1 MNTPGFSVGT
11 SATVHIEVHPSAF
24 PGAVHRDLIASLQS
38 GALPPRFLYEGL
50 RQTRKWL
57 RLHETFSPARTDKAV
72 LRTYDCAFKAAAKML
87 PAQVNR
93 RSDSRELRS
102 PRGSGQSPPYTV
114 EVVSLGCGSGA
125 KDLAFINQLLR
136 SGKEASYTPVDVSM
150 GMVLTARETA
160 LKAISQERC
169 RPLVCDLAA
178 APDLADTV
186 CPQPESGRSRRA
198 RVIAAFGLMPTF
210 EPSVLLPVLARWAA
224 HSELMLVSANLAPG
238 TDYDAGLKR
247 VLHGYDNEL
256 TRDWLWSALK
266 DLDIWPDDGDL
277 KFGIEEGTCG
287 LGVKR
292 IVARLK
298 FVRAKTIR
306 VDRQEVSFETG
317 GSLRVFFSYRHTEGL
332 IDELMA
338 KHGLKVERHWLSDSG
353 EEGVFLVRLSA

>member
-1 MNTPGFSVGT
+1 MNTPGLPVGIR
-11 SATVHIEVHPSAF
+11 ATVHIEVHPSAF
-24 PGAVHRDLIASLQS
+24 PNAAHRNLVAGLRAR
-38 GALPPRFLYEGL
+38 ALPPRYLYEGI
-50 RQTRKWL
+50 RQTQKWL

-72 LRTYDCAFKAAAKML
+72 QRTYDRAFEAATKML
-87 PAQVNR
+87 LAPATR
-93 RSDSRELRS
+93 RSTS
-102 PRGSGQSPPYTV
+102 RGSRSRRAGRKGTSNAV
-114 EVVSLGCGSGA
+114 ELIGLGCGSGA

-136 SGKEASYTPVDVSM
+136 SGKEVSYTPVDVSM

-160 LKAISQERC
+160 LQAISQERC

-210 EPSVLLPVLARWAA
+210 EPSVLLPMLARWAA
-224 HSELMLVSANLAPG
+224 HSELILVSANLAPG
-238 TDYDAGLKR
+238 SDYDAGVKR
-247 VLHGYDNEL
+247 VLPGYDNKL
-256 TRDWLWSALK
+256 TRDWLWSALQ

-277 KFGIEEGTCG
+277 KFGIEEGSCG

-298 FVRAKTIR
+298 FVRAKTIG

-317 GSLRVFFSYRHTEGL
+317 ESLRVFFSYRHTVGL

-353 EEGVFLVRLSA
+353 EEGVFLVRLSN

>member
-1 MNTPGFSVGT
+1 MNTPGLPVGIR
-11 SATVHIEVHPSAF
+11 ATVHIEVHPSAF
-24 PGAVHRDLIASLQS
+24 PSAVRRDLIASLQS
-38 GALPPRFLYEGL
+38 RALPPRFLYEGL
-50 RQTRKWL
+50 RQTQKWL

-72 LRTYDCAFKAAAKML
+72 QRTYDRAFEAATKML
-87 PAQVNR
+87 LAPAIR

-102 PRGSGQSPPYTV
+102 PRGSGQSPPLTV

-136 SGKEASYTPVDVSM
+136 SGKEVSYTPVDVSM

-160 LKAISQERC
+160 LQAISQDRC

-210 EPSVLLPVLARWAA
+210 EPSVLLPMLARWAA
-224 HSELMLVSANLAPG
+224 HSELILVSANLAPG
-238 TDYDAGLKR
+238 SDYDAGVKR
-247 VLHGYDNEL
+247 VLPGYDNEL
-256 TRDWLWSALK
+256 TRDWLRSALQ

-277 KFGIEEGTCG
+277 KFGIEEGSCG

-306 VDRQEVSFETG
+306 LDRQEVSFETG
-317 GSLRVFFSYRHTEGL
+317 ESLQVFFSCRHTSGL
-332 IDELMA
+332 MDKLMA
-338 KHGLKVERHWLSDSG
+338 RHGLKVERHWLSDSG
-353 EEGVFLVRLSA
+353 EEGVFLVRFSN